1 MPTAPRKRLLSPT
14 RLILLIAVAAGI
26 ALYAFNF
33 GGNNAA
39 KGPPVMNP
47 WTGPT
52 PVRTV
57 TADASSLDL
66 RLRAIGAATPLRT
79 VTVRTR
85 VEGELT
91 EILFQEGQHVEAGQL
106 LARID
111 PRPYQIALAQAE
123 GQQQQ
128 NLAQLRNAELDL
140 KRYQTLY
147 KQDSIARQQLD
158 SQQALVRQ
166 YQGTT
171 KIDQARV
178 DDAKLQLSYTRIEA
192 PVAGRIGLRAVDV
205 GNIVKPGD
213 ADGLAVI
220 TQMRPM
226 SVVFA
231 IPETQ
236 LADVRAQLV
245 AGREL
250 AVEAWD
256 RDETTLLAQGRLSTL
271 DNRIDTATGTVR
283 LRAEFANDD
292 ERLFPNQFLNVSM
305 QVRRIDAAVVAPA
318 DAVQYGAN
326 GAFVYV
332 ITPESTATVRPVTLG
347 PTDDGRIVIASGVAA
362 GEQVAIEGLD
372 RLREGRA
379 VQVVTGIAAERQSG
393 QAGRAAQPGQPAAS
407 RPGGSP
413 PPGSRRPRG

>member
-1 MPTAPRKRLLSPT
+1 MPALKRPRLLSAL
-14 RLILLIAVAAGI
+14 RLILLATVVAGGGAVYYFD
-26 ALYAFNF
+26 LF
-33 GGNNAA
+33 GQHNAPA
-39 KGPPVMNP
+39 PAVMSP
-47 WTGPT
+47 WNAPS

-57 TADASSLDL
+57 QVETGSLAL
-66 RLRAIGAATPLRT
+66 RLRAIGTATPLRT
-79 VTVRTR
+79 VTVRSR
-85 VEGELT
+85 VEGELV
-91 EILFQEGQHVEAGQL
+91 ELLFQEGQEVQAGQL

-111 PRPYQIALAQAE
+111 PRPYQIALDQAE

-166 YQGTT
+166 YQAMTR
-171 KIDQARV
+171 IDQARV
-178 DDAKLQLSYTRIEA
+178 DDARLQLSYTRIEA
-192 PVAGRIGLRAVDV
+192 PISGRIGLRAVDV

-213 ADGLAVI
+213 ANGLALI

-236 LADVRAQLV
+236 LAEVRAQIN
-245 AGREL
+245 AGHEL
-250 AVEAWD
+250 AVDAWD
-256 RDETTLLAQGRLSTL
+256 RDEKNLLAQGRLTTL

-292 ERLFPNQFLNVSM
+292 ESLFPNQFLNVRM
-305 QVRRIDAAVVAPA
+305 QVRSIDNAIVAPS

-326 GAFVYV
+326 GAFVYTV
-332 ITPESTATVRPVTLG
+332 TAQSTAAVRPVTLG
-347 PTDDGRIVIASGVAA
+347 PSDDGRVVIASGLQA
-362 GEQVAIEGLD
+362 GEQIAIEGLD
-372 RLREGRA
+372 RLREGRP
-379 VQVVTGIAAERQSG
+379 VQVVTGIAAERDPDV
-393 QAGRAAQPGQPAAS
+393 ARAFTGPPS
-407 RPGGSP
+407 KSP
-413 PPGSRRPRG
+413 QGMRRPRG

>member
-1 MPTAPRKRLLSPT
+1 MPVRKRLLSPF
-14 RLILLIAVAAGI
+14 RLILLAIAVAGI
-26 ALYAFNF
+26 AAYYVF
-33 GGNNAA
+33 GGNDAA
-39 KGPPVMNP
+39 KTPALMNP
-47 WTGPT
+47 WAGPT

-57 TADASSLDL
+57 QVDSGRLDL
-66 RLRAIGAATPLRT
+66 RLRAIGTATPLRT

-91 EILFQEGQHVEAGQL
+91 EVLFQEGQYVEAGQL

-111 PRPYQIALAQAE
+111 PRPYQIALDQAV

-140 KRYQTLY
+140 KRYQALY

-178 DDAKLQLSYTRIEA
+178 DDARLQLSYTRIEA

-213 ADGLAVI
+213 ADGLALI

-226 SVVFA
+226 SVVFS
-231 IPETQ
+231 IPESRLTDVRTQ
-236 LADVRAQLV
+236 LQ

-256 RDETTLLAQGRLSTL
+256 RDEKNLLAQGRLSTL
-271 DNRIDTATGTVR
+271 DNRIDTATGTIR
-283 LRAEFANDD
+283 LRAEFPNDD
-292 ERLFPNQFLNVSM
+292 ERLFPNQFLNVRM
-305 QVRRIDAAVVAPA
+305 QVRNIDADIVAPS
-318 DAVQYGAN
+318 DAVQHGAN
-326 GAFVYV
+326 GTFVYV

-347 PTDDGRIVIASGVAA
+347 PSDEGQVIIASGLTA
-362 GEQVAIEGLD
+362 GEQIAIEGLD
-372 RLREGRA
+372 RLREGRS
-379 VQVVTGIAAERQSG
+379 VQIVNGISAERQ
-393 QAGRAAQPGQPAAS
+393 APAANTDTPRQPS
-407 RPGGSP
+407 GTQ
-413 PPGSRRPRG
+413 GSRRPRG

>member
-1 MPTAPRKRLLSPT
+1 MRRMAISPRTRLLSSR
-14 RLILLIAVAAGI
+14 RLLLLIAAVAGI
-26 ALYAFNF
+26 AVYSLYFR
-33 GGNNAA
+33 GGHATKA
-39 KGPPVMNP
+39 PPVLNP
-47 WTGPT
+47 WAGPS

-57 TADASSLDL
+57 LAETGSLTL
-66 RLRAIGAATPLRT
+66 RLRAIGTATPLRT

-91 EILFQEGQHVEAGQL
+91 EVSFQEGQYVKAGQL

-178 DDAKLQLSYTRIEA
+178 DDARLQLSYTRIEA
-192 PVAGRIGLRAVDV
+192 PIAGRIGLRAVDV
-205 GNIVKPGD
+205 GNIAKPGD

-220 TQMRPM
+220 TQMQPM

-231 IPETQ
+231 IPETR
-236 LADVRAQLV
+236 LTEVRTALQ

-250 AVEAWD
+250 TVEAWN
-256 RDETTLLAQGRLSTL
+256 RDETVRLAQGRLTTL

-283 LRAEFANDD
+283 LRAEFANED
-292 ERLFPNQFLNVSM
+292 ESLFPNQFLNVRM
-305 QVRRIDAAVVAPA
+305 QVRDVNNAIIVPA
-318 DAVQYGAN
+318 DAVQHGAN
-326 GAFVYV
+326 GPFVYV
-332 ITPESTATVRPVTLG
+332 ITPETTAAMRSVKLG
-347 PTDDGRIVIASGVAA
+347 PSDDGRVVITEGLQA
-362 GEQVAIEGLD
+362 GEQIAIEGLD
-372 RLREGRA
+372 RLREGRP
-379 VQVVTGIAAERQSG
+379 VQIVNGVAAERV
-393 QAGRAAQPGQPAAS
+393 PGVPV
-407 RPGGSP
+407 GGNR
-413 PPGSRRPRG
+413 PGSRAR

>member
-1 MPTAPRKRLLSPT
+1 MLL
-14 RLILLIAVAAGI
+14 LAIAAGI
-26 ALYAFNF
+26 AVTVLNVGSNDAP
-33 GGNNAA
+33 
-39 KGPPVMNP
+39 KRPPMMNP

-57 TADASSLDL
+57 TADTGSLGL
-66 RLRAIGAATPLRT
+66 HLRAIGTATPLRT
-79 VTVRTR
+79 VTVRSR
-85 VEGELT
+85 VEGELI
-91 EILFQEGQHVEAGQL
+91 EVLFQEGQQVQAGQL

-111 PRPYQIALAQAE
+111 PRPYQIALAQAQ

-178 DDAKLQLSYTRIEA
+178 DDARLQLSYTRIEA
-192 PVAGRIGLRAVDV
+192 PVTGRIGLRAVDV

-220 TQMRPM
+220 TQMQPM
-226 SVVFA
+226 SVLFA

-236 LADVRAQLV
+236 LNDVREQLA

-250 AVEAWD
+250 SVEAWD
-256 RDETTLLAQGRLSTL
+256 RDEKNQLAQGRLSTL

-283 LRAEFANDD
+283 LRAEFANQD
-292 ERLFPNQFLNVSM
+292 ERLFPNQFLNVRM
-305 QVRRIDAAVVAPA
+305 QVRNIGDAIVAPS

-332 ITPESTATVRPVTLG
+332 ITPESTAAVRPVTLG
-347 PTDDGRIVIASGVAA
+347 PSDDGQVVIASGLTA
-362 GEQVAIEGLD
+362 GEQIAIEGLD

-379 VQVVTGIAAERQSG
+379 VQIVTGIAAERPSSPPTPPDTG
-393 QAGRAAQPGQPAAS
+393 
-407 RPGGSP
+407 RPGGKP
-413 PPGSRRPRG
+413 PQQGMRRPRG